1 MESQGGW
8 LSGTDIFLS
17 YARTD
22 RAAARMFAEA
32 FADEGFSV
40 WWDASLHSGETFDEV
55 IEQNLRESK
64 AVVVL
69 WSPRSV
75 ASRWV
80 RAEATQADRRNK
92 LVPAIIEPCDRPII
106 FELTHAAEL
115 CDWTGDTTD
124 MRWQS
129 FVVDL
134 RRLVDAGGA
143 DHEQQ
148 G

>member
-1 MESQGGW
+1 M
-8 LSGTDIFLS
+8 SGVDIFLS

-22 RAAARMFAEA
+22 RDAARV
-32 FADEGFSV
+32 FADCFIEEGFTV

-55 IEQNLRESK
+55 IEQNLRDSR

-80 RAEATQADRRNK
+80 RAEATQADRKNK

-106 FELTHAAEL
+106 FDLTHAA
-115 CDWTGDTTD
+115 
-124 MRWQS
+124 
-129 FVVDL
+129 
-134 RRLVDAGGA
+134 
-143 DHEQQ
+143 
-148 G
+148 